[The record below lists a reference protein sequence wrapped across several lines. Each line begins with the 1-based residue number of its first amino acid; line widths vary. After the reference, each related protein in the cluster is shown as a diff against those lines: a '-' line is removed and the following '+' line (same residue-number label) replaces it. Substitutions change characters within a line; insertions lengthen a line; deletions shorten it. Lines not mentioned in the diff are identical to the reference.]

1 MRKPRLK
8 HLSLAALLAF
18 GAVPAATNAGPYGNE
33 DLQRE
38 PSGAAMF
45 IDALLVRPIM
55 IGTTLVGSAL
65 FVISLPFSALGG
77 NVDQAAENLVVEPAT
92 SAFKRPL
99 GEYE

>member
-1 MRKPRLK
+1 MRKLRLTS
-8 HLSLAALLAF
+8 LSLIAMLALGANAAPSIADPF
-18 GAVPAATNAGPYGNE
+18 HDD

-45 IDALLVRPIM
+45 IDALLVRPLM

-65 FVISLPFSALGG
+65 FVVSLPFSALGG